1 MAISPHK
8 KEAMGKDFKS
18 NTYPTAKV
26 KTGVKKS
33 KPRTRCVKVAP
44 YN

>member
-8 KEAMGKDFKS
+8 KEAMGKDWKS
-18 NTYPTAKV
+18 NTYPNEKI
-26 KTGVKKS
+26 KTGPKKS
-33 KPRTRCVKVAP
+33 KPRTKGVKVAP